1 LAYTL
6 LERSIDQSRARE
18 EAMSTMEPDEGAQ
31 PDEQKADAPRWDTL
45 EAADAPD
52 APRWDEVQEPG
63 REDAPR
69 WDEVDTSDRADAPR
83 WDEVQEAGSDDA
95 GSDDPDAS
103 TDS

>member
-1 LAYTL
+1 MTT
-6 LERSIDQSRARE
+6 R
-18 EAMSTMEPDEGAQ
+18 EPDEGAQ
-31 PDEQKADAPRWDTL
+31 PDDQKA
-45 EAADAPD
+45 D

-69 WDEVDTSDRADAPR
+69 WDDVDTSGPADAPR

>member
-1 LAYTL
+1 
-6 LERSIDQSRARE
+6 
-18 EAMSTMEPDEGAQ
+18 MSTMEPDEGAQ
-31 PDEQKADAPRWDTL
+31 SEDRQDAPRWDTV
-45 EAADAPD
+45 EAANPPDAPD

-69 WDEVDTSDRADAPR
+69 WDEVET
-83 WDEVQEAGSDDA
+83 

>member
-1 LAYTL
+1 
-6 LERSIDQSRARE
+6 
-18 EAMSTMEPDEGAQ
+18 MSTMEPDEGAQ
-31 PDEQKADAPRWDTL
+31 SEDRQDAPRWDTV
-45 EAADAPD
+45 EAANPPDAPDAPD

-69 WDEVDTSDRADAPR
+69 WDEVET
-83 WDEVQEAGSDDA
+83 